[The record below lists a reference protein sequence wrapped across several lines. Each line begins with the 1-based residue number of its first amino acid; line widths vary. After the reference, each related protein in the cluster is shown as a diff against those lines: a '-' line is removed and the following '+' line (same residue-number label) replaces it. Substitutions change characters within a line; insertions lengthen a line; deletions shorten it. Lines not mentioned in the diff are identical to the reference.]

1 MHSFRTTI
9 PVLAVFVLFSIAPV
23 SISPAQA
30 AGITSPGSAPQN
42 ESAKP
47 VAADPSGKTV
57 RLPEP
62 VSASAL
68 QSMIT
73 AHPGTFDLVD
83 IRPPE
88 SFSDYHIPG
97 SRNIGVSEVVS
108 NPDFLTGTVPL
119 ILVDRDGSQAMAI
132 GGILSQKTERPIRV
146 LSGGLEAYWSA
157 TERKTGR
164 PVPAPDDS
172 RPAIQPATPQPAT
185 DVPATPASPA
195 KPKSAGC

>member
-57 RLPEP
+57 LLPEP

-73 AHPGTFDLVD
+73 AHPGAFDLVD
-83 IRPPE
+83 IRPQE
-88 SFSDYHIPG
+88 QFSDYHIPG
-97 SRNIGVSEVVS
+97 SRNIEVSEIVS

-119 ILVDRDGSQAMAI
+119 ILVDRDGAQAMAI
-132 GGILSQKTERPIRV
+132 AGILSQKTERPIRV
-146 LSGGLEAYWSA
+146 LSGGLEAFWSA
-157 TERKTGR
+157 TERKAGR
-164 PVPAPDDS
+164 PAPVPNTQ
-172 RPAIQPATPQPAT
+172 PAIQPITPQPAP
-185 DVPATPASPA
+185 DAPAAPASPA